1 MDYEDGD
8 IFEVFD
14 VDEWWTFTRRIGD
27 EVADFFSDCKSV
39 DRDDFQQ
46 AIDEIWPNLLEKQEY
61 VNANYATNIELTDE
75 QKLLADTDR
84 DGEITESDASR
95 ILKYVTKKINE
106 F

>member
-46 AIDEIWPNLLEKQEY
+46 AIDEICD
-61 VNANYATNIELTDE
+61 ELDRVIFDE
-75 QKLLADTDR
+75 AYDVLRKNGIDVV
-84 DGEITESDASR
+84 E
-95 ILKYVTKKINE
+95 
-106 F
+106 